1 MNMSSSGH
9 LTNQY
14 LPTISS
20 APSSGHTT
28 HHYPSSVSSSHSGH
42 QYSASSTP
50 SSGHISHQYPPSS
63 TASWRYNS
71 SMLHNHHQQQE
82 KRLLARSLS
91 ESTSNNGHGMV
102 NNALSGNLTGLSD
115 DTSASYLSDKLS
127 AFLNESAMRSGG
139 RSQYNDRK
147 ASGHPDW
154 ADYVP
159 PEGVHGSAVAGD
171 NGLQQSMTGGLH
183 PGVDFKHVKESYA
196 SSVERSLR
204 SVPNLMRGYESSSN
218 LSNFGRSSEMSSP
231 RSNNNSQQ
239 PRDRRPDNET
249 LMRSASE
256 VIMGNGGGGRDNGLR
271 SSDTSAAASLRR
283 TSLQNGRYPTS
294 LVSQF

>member
-1 MNMSSSGH
+1 MSSSGH

-14 LPTISS
+14 LPTSSS
-20 APSSGHTT
+20 ASASGLNT
-28 HHYPSSVSSSHSGH
+28 HHYPSSVSSSHGGH

-159 PEGVHGSAVAGD
+159 PEGVHGASAAGD
-171 NGLQQSMTGGLH
+171 NGLQQPMTGGLH

-218 LSNFGRSSEMSSP
+218 LSNFGRTSEMSSP

-256 VIMGNGGGGRDNGLR
+256 VIMGNGGGGGRDNGPR

-283 TSLQNGRYPTS
+283 TSLQNGNYPTS
-294 LVSQF
+294 LVSPF